1 MASRG
6 DRVGGWPLVVAW
18 ILGAGAYIAKA
29 IFTAATTPLILD
41 TDDAMRL
48 NEVHDFLAGQPW
60 YDLVQHRLNTPYGAE
75 LHWSRLIDVPEAT
88 LILFL
93 RPFAGATTDV
103 LAAYVWPLALL
114 AVLLWLSAKLALRLG
129 RHEALWAALL
139 LPIVSLI
146 TMGEFAPGR
155 FDHHSAQILCSLA
168 ILYCAIAAL
177 ERPRFALGAGFF
189 AAVALSIGIEG
200 LPIVAATVLVFGLM
214 WVADPK
220 RGAAMR
226 DFGLSF
232 AVTMAL
238 GLAQGVAPPR
248 WFELR
253 LDAISIVYVVAAI
266 LCAVAF
272 VLLPLLRLRTP
283 MQRLVAAVAAAAV
296 AGGLLLWLD
305 PLLLRGPYAAL
316 DPWLVQNWLARISE
330 SQTFA
335 QSLVEDP
342 VYPIGVTV
350 PVLTGLVYAGWNI
363 VRKRDVA
370 AWLIVAGFL
379 IVGVAVMLIQI
390 RAARIV
396 TPLALPACAALV
408 AASWRRLLA
417 RPGIVPALGMVGS
430 VVVSAGLAMAILAA
444 LLPLPAPLSHAAV
457 DRRACLQPSAFVRLA
472 SLPRQRIMAPVD
484 LGSHLLLFTRHSVVG
499 APYHRNQQGLLD
511 TFHFF
516 DGPIGEAR
524 NILAQRDI
532 HLVVVCPAM
541 SELSGG
547 VERTADSFAALYA
560 EKALPDWLV
569 NETPPGSVLEIYAVK
584 AP

>member
-1 MASRG
+1 
-6 DRVGGWPLVVAW
+6 
-18 ILGAGAYIAKA
+18 
-29 IFTAATTPLILD
+29 
-41 TDDAMRL
+41 
-48 NEVHDFLAGQPW
+48 
-60 YDLVQHRLNTPYGAE
+60 
-75 LHWSRLIDVPEAT
+75 
-88 LILFL
+88 
-93 RPFAGATTDV
+93 
-103 LAAYVWPLALL
+103 
-114 AVLLWLSAKLALRLG
+114 
-129 RHEALWAALL
+129 
-139 LPIVSLI
+139 
-146 TMGEFAPGR
+146 
-155 FDHHSAQILCSLA
+155 
-168 ILYCAIAAL
+168 
-177 ERPRFALGAGFF
+177 
-189 AAVALSIGIEG
+189 
-200 LPIVAATVLVFGLM
+200 
-214 WVADPK
+214 
-220 RGAAMR
+220 
-226 DFGLSF
+226 
-232 AVTMAL
+232 
-238 GLAQGVAPPR
+238 
-248 WFELR
+248 
-253 LDAISIVYVVAAI
+253 
-266 LCAVAF
+266 
-272 VLLPLLRLRTP
+272 
-283 MQRLVAAVAAAAV
+283 
-296 AGGLLLWLD
+296 
-305 PLLLRGPYAAL
+305 
-316 DPWLVQNWLARISE
+316 
-330 SQTFA
+330 
-335 QSLVEDP
+335 
-342 VYPIGVTV
+342 
-350 PVLTGLVYAGWNI
+350 
-363 VRKRDVA
+363 
-370 AWLIVAGFL
+370 
-379 IVGVAVMLIQI
+379 
-390 RAARIV
+390 V